1 MGFED
6 PWRNQMD
13 SLGLWLL
20 RDVLGI
26 LWPTP
31 ARCGESM
38 KLPCDSGWF
47 RGISPGPILPNF
59 KGFFKDSSGFF
70 ETIRAIHLFLRI
82 LQGFSGHPVKL
93 DSIFQRILRDI
104 GWGENSEG
112 GGDARDS
119 RYDSLMLNRAWAIP
133 FLFDSLSG
141 NKVLIIEATRTIC
154 GRVSSLSRRLVIA
167 CLGCNTRSR
176 QNQYWRRRHTA
187 IDYSSPF
194 LSHFLSFC
202 LFIRF
207 QLAFGWGRGQP
218 PSRAGKKKKKKK
230 KKKTKKKKKK
240 EEEEEEEEEKGK
252 KKKPLRSRCTLRWQP
267 NSVTTPRRRG

>member
-1 MGFED
+1 
-6 PWRNQMD
+6 
-13 SLGLWLL
+13 
-20 RDVLGI
+20 
-26 LWPTP
+26 
-31 ARCGESM
+31 
-38 KLPCDSGWF
+38 
-47 RGISPGPILPNF
+47 
-59 KGFFKDSSGFF
+59 
-70 ETIRAIHLFLRI
+70 
-82 LQGFSGHPVKL
+82 
-93 DSIFQRILRDI
+93 
-104 GWGENSEG
+104 
-112 GGDARDS
+112 
-119 RYDSLMLNRAWAIP
+119 MLNRAWAIP

-240 EEEEEEEEEKGK
+240 EVKKEVKEMEDAYQDSRGMLEDSYRLSSGFQEWKELLFSFGLPWEFLGCSGRFFCSFFFFNSSELFRDVKRASADFFFFLIDLNSLRKKGRRKEKRK
-252 KKKPLRSRCTLRWQP
+252 ETEKPKRERERENKNQSVMRPRSRLFLA
-267 NSVTTPRRRG
+267 VA